1 MNKVLKYV
9 KKIGIWVLIFLIYF
23 VLLALFSYNGVFKLS
38 TVGTINMVMCA
49 LTMFILGVKFGKK
62 ASKRGYLEGLKIGG
76 IVVLSLFLLNLIFY
90 RVFNL
95 YIFLYYLLILASSTI
110 GSMIGINTKR

>member
-9 KKIGIWVLIFLIYF
+9 KKIGIWVLLFLIYF
-23 VLLALFSYNGVFKLS
+23 VVLTLLSYNGVFKMS

-49 LTMFILGVKFGKK
+49 IVMFVLGVKFGKK

-76 IVVLSLFLLNLIFY
+76 IVALGLFLLNLIFY

-95 YIFLYYLLILASSTI
+95 YIFLYYLLTIASSTI